1 MSGAAKERGFITNSN
16 SSLNETLRNSTFMR
30 ACRREPVP
38 YTPIWLMRQ
47 AGRYMREYR
56 ELRAH
61 TGFLELCKTPSLAA
75 GVTVQAA
82 ERLGVDAAII
92 FADILLI
99 VEPMGIALEFAKGEG
114 PTIQNPVREPADVER
129 LREVEDV
136 DSLSYVFEA
145 IAQTRSA
152 LPSDLPLIGFSGAPF
167 TLASYI
173 VEGGGSKN
181 YIHTKSMMYQD
192 SGAWHAMMSLISR
205 ALVKYLNAQIGAG
218 AQAVQLFDSWVGCL
232 SPDDYREYVL
242 PHTRS
247 VIQNITP
254 GTPILHFG
262 TGTASLLELMQ
273 EAGGDVIGIDWRVRL
288 DEAWQRL
295 GHDVG
300 VMGNLDP
307 VALFASRDH
316 IRAEARKI
324 LAQAERRPGHIFNLG
339 HGILPET
346 PVENVIALVDAVHEL
361 SERTADGTEVFHAK
375 TQRGK
380 DAK

>member
-1 MSGAAKERGFITNSN
+1 MSEAAKEKGVITASSPNHEALHNSA
-16 SSLNETLRNSTFMR
+16 FMR

-56 ELRAH
+56 ELRARIS
-61 TGFLELCKTPSLAA
+61 FLELCKTPSLAA
-75 GVTVQAA
+75 EVTVHAA

-99 VEPMGIALEFAKGEG
+99 VEPIGIQLEFARGEG
-114 PTIQNPVREPADVER
+114 PTIHNPVRRPEDVKR
-129 LREVEDV
+129 LREVEDIG
-136 DSLSYVFEA
+136 SLSFVFDA
-145 IAQTRSA
+145 ITQTRQA
-152 LPSDLPLIGFSGAPF
+152 LPNDVPLIGFSGAPF

-173 VEGGGSKN
+173 IEGGGSRN
-181 YIHTKSMMYQD
+181 YVHTKSLMYEA
-192 SGAWHAMMSLISR
+192 SGAWHALMSLISR
-205 ALVKYLNAQIGAG
+205 ALVKYLNAQIAAG

-242 PHTRS
+242 PHS
-247 VIQNITP
+247 QSIIQNITP
-254 GTPILHFG
+254 GTPVLHFG
-262 TGTASLLELMQ
+262 TGTASLLELMR

-288 DEAWQRL
+288 DDAWRRV

-300 VMGNLDP
+300 IMGNLDP
-307 VALFASRDH
+307 VALFAGSDR
-316 IRAEARKI
+316 IRADARKI
-324 LAQAERRPGHIFNLG
+324 LDQAEGRPGHIFNLG

-346 PVENVIALVDAVHEL
+346 PVDNVIALVDAVHEL
-361 SERTADGTEVFHAK
+361 SDRQGEF
-375 TQRGK
+375 TQRRKGGK